1 MVEIGRNVF
10 IGPNVVFTDDPHPMG
25 CPHYKECKGGPIV
38 EDLARIGANCTI
50 LPGVRIGRNS
60 LIGAGSVVV
69 KDVPEDSVFAGS
81 PARFIK
87 KISELKCWKG
97 YFERPY
103 LWEPYI

>member
-1 MVEIGRNVF
+1 
-10 IGPNVVFTDDPHPMG
+10 
-25 CPHYKECKGGPIV
+25 
-38 EDLARIGANCTI
+38 
-50 LPGVRIGRNS
+50 
-60 LIGAGSVVV
+60 VV